1 MNLINTLVDFFKK
14 PHEQTKD
21 KTPEGL
27 CPVCWGYNEYDG
39 KIRKVLKDKQIDVNN
54 HKDSYMLIQD
64 FVVNHIDGIKQ
75 KKGKVT
81 SCPTCGTIQKEQ

>member
-1 MNLINTLVDFFKK
+1 MNLINILVDFFKK
-14 PHEQTKD
+14 PNERTKD

-54 HKDSYMLIQD
+54 HKDSYMLIEY
-64 FVVNHIDGIKQ
+64 FVVSHIDGIKL